1 MKYSKKKSYSIFLQ
15 ANCDKWH
22 WNCSGVKVCQY
33 LHPAIR
39 SMEHTSTSEA
49 LWKQLQSTSEAI
61 RNSWPAPTI
70 INAYGYGFF
79 NI

>member
-15 ANCDKWH
+15 ANCDKWY

-33 LHPAIR
+33 LYPAIR

-49 LWKQLQSTSEAI
+49 LWKQL
-61 RNSWPAPTI
+61 
-70 INAYGYGFF
+70 
-79 NI
+79 